1 MEDKKKLIIIE
12 DELSIRDLYSF
23 KFKLERFDVS
33 VAENGEEGLKIIEKV
48 RPDLILLDLKMP
60 VMSGEDMLERLRT
73 YDWSKDIKVIV
84 LTNISKD
91 EAPAKLRF
99 LNVERYIVKA
109 HHTPQQI
116 VDIVNEII

>member
-23 KFKLERFDVS
+23 KFKLEGFDVS

-60 VMSGEDMLERLRT
+60 IMNGEDMLEQLRT